1 MDTQQLEN
9 LVLKAKEIRKLTI
22 DEVGY
27 LGVGHIGGAL
37 SVVEVLTALYYHVM
51 ENLDPGDPRK
61 EGRDKLVLSKGHAGP
76 ALYAVLAD
84 RGYFPVEWLHTLNRG
99 GTLLPSH
106 CDMNRTPGIDFTT
119 GSLGQGAS
127 AAMGIAY
134 ADRLKGSG
142 AYTYLIVGDGECQEG
157 LVWEA
162 AMFASHYAL
171 DNVIA
176 FLDNNK
182 MQIDGETADI
192 MGIDDINTKWNGF
205 GWHVQR
211 VDGHDI
217 RQIVKAVEKAKAV
230 RGRPSMIICDTVK
243 GKGFVLGEGKV
254 GSHSMEF
261 SYEQAREA
269 IAWLDGRGEEG
280 ATCRT

>member
-1 MDTQQLEN
+1 MEN
-9 LVLKAKEIRKLTI
+9 LIRKAKEIRKLTI
-22 DEVGY
+22 DEVGF
-27 LGVGHIGGAL
+27 LGVGHIGGAR

-84 RGYFPVEWLHTLNRG
+84 KGYFPVEWLHTLNKG

-162 AMFASHYAL
+162 AMFASHYKL
-171 DNVIA
+171 DHVVA
-176 FLDNNK
+176 FLDYNK

-217 RQIVKAVEKAKAV
+217 RQIIEAVEKAKKTC
-230 RGRPSMIICDTVK
+230 GRPSMIICDTVK

-269 IAWLDGRGEEG
+269 IAWLDGQG
-280 ATCRT
+280 